1 MSPAVATAG
10 DEPPLGIVCGGGTV
24 PVAVAEAVGRRGRR
38 VVLFAV
44 RGWADPAAVAA
55 YPHHWVAIGQLG
67 RFCRL
72 ARAEGCRDIV
82 LIGAVVR
89 PAVSQIRLDWGTLR
103 RMPEFIGYY
112 HGGDDRLLT
121 GVSRV
126 LALEGFRVVGAH
138 EVAPSITAP
147 LGALGRHRS
156 SAEDETDI
164 ELGLALLAATSPF
177 DIGQSVVV
185 ARGHVLALEAA
196 EGTDAMLERVAALR
210 EAGRVRQPRGTGVL
224 VKAPKLRQDRRFDL
238 PSIGPDTA
246 TRLACAGLAGISVIA
261 GATIV
266 AEPQKLIETADR
278 EGLFVV
284 GRPDPAASSC
294 GGVT

>member
-1 MSPAVATAG
+1 MSAATATAG
-10 DEPPLGIVCGGGTV
+10 YETPLGIICGGGSV
-24 PVAVAEAVGRRGRR
+24 PLAVAAAVSGRGRP
-38 VVLFAV
+38 VVVFAL

-55 YPHHWVAIGQLG
+55 YPHHWIAIGQLG

-82 LIGAVVR
+82 LIGALVR
-89 PAVSQIRLDWGTLR
+89 PAISQIRLDWGTVR
-103 RMPEFIGYY
+103 RMPQFIGYY
-112 HGGDDRLLT
+112 NGGDDRLLT
-121 GVSRV
+121 GVSRI
-126 LALEGFRVVGAH
+126 LATEGFRVVGAH

-147 LGALGRHRS
+147 LGALGRHRTS
-156 SAEDETDI
+156 PDDDTDI
-164 ELGLALLAATSPF
+164 ELGLALLSATSPF

-185 ARGHVLALEAA
+185 ARGRVLALEAA
-196 EGTDAMLERVAALR
+196 EGTDAMLDRVAALR
-210 EAGRVRQPRGTGVL
+210 DIGRVRLPRGTGVL
-224 VKAPKLRQDRRFDL
+224 VKAPKLHQDRRFDL

-246 TRLACAGLAGISVIA
+246 TRLARAGLAGISVIA

-284 GRPDPAASSC
+284 GRPDLATTRSGDA
-294 GGVT
+294 T